1 MAHITH
7 HRLIALTTVL
17 AVVPVLLP
25 STPAVARTQVDR
37 IHIQETIEDD
47 PFLLE
52 ACGVAADVDVDIRI
66 SHKTFDDDPARHRQ
80 EDRGRVTF
88 TSDHGSVAQVFHLA
102 GVHEVVEVLEELEPD
117 VFRVRVHATANGTLW
132 FEDANGKRLARD
144 AGTVTFDDVAIWNRA
159 TGELIGPLEST
170 VVRVAGPHPLLDDLE
185 LFFSTVCG
193 ELAP

>member
-7 HRLIALTTVL
+7 HRLVALTIVL
-17 AVVPVLLP
+17 AIVPMLLP

-37 IHIQETIEDD
+37 IHIQETFEDD
-47 PFLLE
+47 PLLFD

-80 EDRGRVTF
+80 ETQGRVTF
-88 TSDHGSVAQVFHLA
+88 TSDHGSVVQVIRHA

-117 VFRVRVHATANGTLW
+117 VFLVRVHATANGTLW
-132 FEDANGKRLARD
+132 LEDADGKRLVRD
-144 AGTVTFDDVAIWNRA
+144 AGTVTFDDVGIWNRA

-170 VVRVAGPHPLLDDLE
+170 VVRVAGPHPLLDE
-185 LFFSTVCG
+185 SLFFDTICE